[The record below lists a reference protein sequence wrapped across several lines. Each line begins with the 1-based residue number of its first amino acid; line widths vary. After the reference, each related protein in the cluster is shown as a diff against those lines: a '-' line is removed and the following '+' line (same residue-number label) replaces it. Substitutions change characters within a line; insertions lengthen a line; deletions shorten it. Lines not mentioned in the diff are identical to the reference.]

1 MTGPQRSLGGRRFM
15 IMQFQVTASRTCNG
29 IHSVNAFVK
38 NNIAEY
44 LWENR
49 CVLSLHMQDWPSV
62 RMNTKLR

>member
-1 MTGPQRSLGGRRFM
+1 M